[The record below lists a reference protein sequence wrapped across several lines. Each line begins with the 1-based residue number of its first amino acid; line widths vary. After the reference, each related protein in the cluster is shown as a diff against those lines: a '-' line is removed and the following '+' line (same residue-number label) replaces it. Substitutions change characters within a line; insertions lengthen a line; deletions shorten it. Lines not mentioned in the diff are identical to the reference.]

1 MKPEDVRSPYGD
13 LPRRYVRQMSTPSIT
28 LRPPTAAE
36 YADWMTRGCEDYA
49 TDIGPA
55 RDLDPAAALEAA
67 YQEFGA
73 LLTDGLETENQLVWL
88 ACHDDEPVGSLWIG
102 TQKTTPFI
110 YLVEVLAE
118 QRGKGYGR
126 AIMLAGEEECRRR
139 GYTHLAL
146 NVFGSNKVATGL
158 YDSLGYVVVTQEMRK
173 EL

>member
-1 MKPEDVRSPYGD
+1 
-13 LPRRYVRQMSTPSIT
+13 MSTPSIA
-28 LRPPTAAE
+28 LRTPTADE
-36 YADWMTRGCEDYA
+36 YDGWVTRGCEGYA
-49 TDIGPA
+49 EEIGPA
-55 RDLDPAAALEAA
+55 RDLDPATALETA

-73 LLTDGLETENQLVWL
+73 LLPKGLETENQLVWL
-88 ACHDDEPVGSLWIG
+88 ACHDGEPVGSLWIS
-102 TQKTTPFI
+102 TLKKTPFI

-146 NVFGSNKVATGL
+146 NVFGSNSIATSL